1 MKVYLRPMPQCIT
14 GAVWPI
20 VVIPLIILIYL
31 KAYDIS
37 DSSLPAII
45 ILVVASLGVF
55 PFGYGLYTFFRR
67 SWSRTVAILFSV
79 TISAISY
86 WLYAMV
92 LIHYTLF
99 LIAFLD

>member
-1 MKVYLRPMPQCIT
+1 MKVYSRPLPLCIT
-14 GAVWPI
+14 GAVWPL
-20 VVIPLIILIYL
+20 VVMPLTILIYL
-31 KAYDIS
+31 KAYDVS

-45 ILVVASLGVF
+45 ILVVASLGIF

-67 SWSRTVAILFSV
+67 SWSQTVAILFSV

-92 LIHYTLF
+92 LIYYTLF
-99 LIAFLD
+99 SIAFLD